1 MCTHTES
8 ISLEERVDSNPEEED
23 ITKLLQTRNTNANG
37 NVTVNADVQGKVN
50 CGAILE
56 SPRMSRGSLWESHNA
71 RPSGDDRSV
80 SRSAI
85 FGVVRRT
92 LFVLHM
98 CGLFHYTC
106 LPDFSFAYI

>member
-1 MCTHTES
+1 MT
-8 ISLEERVDSNPEEED
+8 
-23 ITKLLQTRNTNANG
+23 
-37 NVTVNADVQGKVN
+37 
-50 CGAILE
+50 
-56 SPRMSRGSLWESHNA
+56 
-71 RPSGDDRSV
+71 RPSGDDRLV

-106 LPDFSFAYI
+106 STDFSFAYILLSFYYIVCNKIFCIKRLIDLIIFSNNNCDI

>member
-1 MCTHTES
+1 MDVGHAHE
-8 ISLEERVDSNPEEED
+8 
-23 ITKLLQTRNTNANG
+23 LLQFTDLRVRLYKSVFPAFESPTHLPLLFSL
-37 NVTVNADVQGKVN
+37 DVQGKVN

-56 SPRMSRGSLWESHNA
+56 SPRMSRRSLWESHNA

-106 LPDFSFAYI
+106 LTDFSFAYI

>member
-1 MCTHTES
+1 MKQQC
-8 ISLEERVDSNPEEED
+8 LMLCLR
-23 ITKLLQTRNTNANG
+23 TNL
-37 NVTVNADVQGKVN
+37 VLFCRIVQGKVN

-56 SPRMSRGSLWESHNA
+56 LPRMSRGSLWESHNA

-106 LPDFSFAYI
+106 LTGFSFAYI

>member
-1 MCTHTES
+1 MTIFDLHYS
-8 ISLEERVDSNPEEED
+8 
-23 ITKLLQTRNTNANG
+23 TN
-37 NVTVNADVQGKVN
+37 VQGKVN

-106 LPDFSFAYI
+106 LTDFSFAYI

>member
-1 MCTHTES
+1 MWSRFFAKSAKVIVAVALPTLFAVRCM
-8 ISLEERVDSNPEEED
+8 
-23 ITKLLQTRNTNANG
+23 LLRYG
-37 NVTVNADVQGKVN
+37 GGVQGKVN

-85 FGVVRRT
+85 FGVVRRI

-98 CGLFHYTC
+98 CGLFHYTS
-106 LPDFSFAYI
+106 LTDDFSFAYI

>member
-1 MCTHTES
+1 MT
-8 ISLEERVDSNPEEED
+8 
-23 ITKLLQTRNTNANG
+23 
-37 NVTVNADVQGKVN
+37 
-50 CGAILE
+50 
-56 SPRMSRGSLWESHNA
+56 

-92 LFVLHM
+92 LFELHM

-106 LPDFSFAYI
+106 FHLHTCYDHCITLFAIIYLVLNVFMGGCFAKDYVCSEHPGIRDN

>member
-1 MCTHTES
+1 MS
-8 ISLEERVDSNPEEED
+8 FRIARNPYNLMYD
-23 ITKLLQTRNTNANG
+23 LHVI
-37 NVTVNADVQGKVN
+37 VQGKVN

-106 LPDFSFAYI
+106 LTDDFSFAYI

>member
-1 MCTHTES
+1 MKQHIACLIRTGNTLFFPRT
-8 ISLEERVDSNPEEED
+8 IKDWNSLPDA
-23 ITKLLQTRNTNANG
+23 I
-37 NVTVNADVQGKVN
+37 VNIVQGKVN

-106 LPDFSFAYI
+106 LTDFSFAYI